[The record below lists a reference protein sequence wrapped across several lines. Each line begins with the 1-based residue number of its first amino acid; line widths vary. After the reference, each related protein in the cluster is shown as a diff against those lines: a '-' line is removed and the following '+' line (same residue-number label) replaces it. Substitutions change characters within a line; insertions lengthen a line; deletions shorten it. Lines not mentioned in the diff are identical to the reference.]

1 MGVIRETLILADQFS
16 NSFSR
21 FLDLGNTAAGQME
34 NIDSLT
40 QKAANSSV
48 ASAQKIEAMNDILS
62 AQEKLHDVQTKKIQL
77 QEQKVNQLAEKYNK
91 LADSK
96 GKDAKETLNAAIALS
111 NAQIAQ
117 EKLRM
122 AAANTIVLIGNQN
135 NKIQEFADKMS
146 TVEKVTKE
154 VTSAQEKHNKKVK
167 ETNNS
172 AEKLLSTI
180 KSVVAVAA
188 GFTLGKK
195 IIGLA
200 DEMTQ
205 TAGRL
210 SLMVDENETVAEL
223 QDKIYAS
230 AQRSRA
236 SYQDTADAIAKM
248 GLNAGNAFQSN
259 DELIAFMEQVN
270 KQFVIGGASSQQMSN
285 AMVQL
290 TQAMASGALRGEELG
305 SILDVAPGI
314 ARNIEKAMGWAEGSI
329 KSYAEE
335 GAVSAGVV
343 KYALLAMAEETNAQF
358 DAIPKTWGQAFTQL
372 QGIAIKSFEP
382 VSEKINQFL
391 NSDTG
396 ETIFYGMAAG
406 IEIVTDAASMVID
419 VLINGAKFV
428 AENWEYIYPIFIGIG
443 AALLVAGIMGLASG
457 IATATAW
464 SPVMV
469 IAIGIGVAVAALIFV
484 LKKVGVSWEQMGAVA
499 GGVLGGLYSF
509 GYTVV
514 AYWWNLFA
522 SFAEFFANVLN
533 DPAAAIAHLMF
544 DLFDNILSTV
554 QTVASAIDALLHTNM
569 AASVAGF
576 RNDLSDWVDNTFGE
590 NAVEI
595 KRMAALD
602 VGKTVQNSAKKGS
615 ELGKKMDNTGSISKS
630 IKNKLESLSGF
641 GNVSNI
647 DKVGKVG
654 KIEKDVNLADENI
667 KLLKDM
673 SERQYVALV
682 NVTMPQTNVS
692 VNQNVTGGSPSDM
705 NMIADYLAKRLEAD
719 REAHSS
725 LNYG

>member
-21 FLDLGNTAAGQME
+21 FLDLGNTAVGQME

-40 QKAANSSV
+40 EKAANSSV
-48 ASAQKIEAMNDILS
+48 AGAQKMEAMNHILS
-62 AQEKLHDVQTKKIQL
+62 AQEKLHDAQAKRIQL

-91 LADSK
+91 LANSK

-111 NAQIAQ
+111 NAQMAQ
-117 EKLRM
+117 EKLRI

-135 NKIQEFADKMS
+135 NKIQEFSDKMS
-146 TVEKVTKE
+146 TVEKVTKK
-154 VTSAQEKHNKKVK
+154 VTSAQEKHNKKVE
-167 ETNNS
+167 ETNHS

-180 KSVVAVAA
+180 KSMVAVAA

-290 TQAMASGALRGEELG
+290 TQAMASGTLRGEELG

-406 IEIVTDAASMVID
+406 IEFMTEGASKGID
-419 VLINGAKFV
+419 FIITGIEFIGD
-428 AENWEYIYPIFIGIG
+428 NWEVVSGILIG
-443 AALLVAGIMGLASG
+443 AA
-457 IATATAW
+457 
-464 SPVMV
+464 
-469 IAIGIGVAVAALIFV
+469 IAIGTAMVLSGTQSMLAWIAATWPFILIAVLVAAVIYGA
-484 LKKVGVSWEQMGAVA
+484 LKAGATFEQIGKVIGAVF
-499 GGVLGGLYSF
+499 GGIYAV
-509 GYTVV
+509 GYNLV
-514 AYWWNLFA
+514 ADLWNLFA
-522 SFAEFFANVLN
+522 SFAEFFANIINDFPTTLANLVTDVL
-533 DPAAAIAHLMF
+533 DC
-544 DLFDNILSTV
+544 ILGMV
-554 QTVASAIDALLHTNM
+554 ETVANAIDALVGTNM
-569 AASVAGF
+569 TSAVSGF
-576 RNDLSDWVDNTFGE
+576 REKMNNWVDDTFGE
-590 NAVEI
+590 NTI
-595 KRMAALD
+595 KIERMAHIDTKQTAE
-602 VGKTVQNSAKKGS
+602 KGS
-615 ELGKKMDNTGSISKS
+615 KIGTKLGKKMDSIDFSMES
-630 IKNKLESLSGF
+630 IKNNLEGFSDF
-641 GNVSNI
+641 GNLSNI

>member
-1 MGVIRETLILADQFS
+1 MGEIRETLILADQFS

-21 FLDLGNTAAGQME
+21 FLDLGNTAVGQME
-34 NIDSLT
+34 RIDQS
-40 QKAANSSV
+40 
-48 ASAQKIEAMNDILS
+48 
-62 AQEKLHDVQTKKIQL
+62 
-77 QEQKVNQLAEKYNK
+77 
-91 LADSK
+91 
-96 GKDAKETLNAAIALS
+96 
-111 NAQIAQ
+111 
-117 EKLRM
+117 
-122 AAANTIVLIGNQN
+122 
-135 NKIQEFADKMS
+135 
-146 TVEKVTKE
+146 VEKVSLTMRKSIGGATGAIISNMRKIGESSNQISTLGFERLEAQLMRIADNTAKVEKE
-154 VTSAQEKHNKKVK
+154 QEKHNKKVK

-358 DAIPKTWGQAFTQL
+358 DAIPKTWGQALTQL

-396 ETIFYGMAAG
+396 ET
-406 IEIVTDAASMVID
+406 
-419 VLINGAKFV
+419 
-428 AENWEYIYPIFIGIG
+428 
-443 AALLVAGIMGLASG
+443 
-457 IATATAW
+457 
-464 SPVMV
+464 
-469 IAIGIGVAVAALIFV
+469 
-484 LKKVGVSWEQMGAVA
+484 
-499 GGVLGGLYSF
+499 SF
-509 GYTVV
+509 L
-514 AYWWNLFA
+514 W
-522 SFAEFFANVLN
+522 
-533 DPAAAIAHLMF
+533 H
-544 DLFDNILSTV
+544 
-554 QTVASAIDALLHTNM
+554 
-569 AASVAGF
+569 
-576 RNDLSDWVDNTFGE
+576 
-590 NAVEI
+590 
-595 KRMAALD
+595 
-602 VGKTVQNSAKKGS
+602 GS
-615 ELGKKMDNTGSISKS
+615 
-630 IKNKLESLSGF
+630 
-641 GNVSNI
+641 
-647 DKVGKVG
+647 
-654 KIEKDVNLADENI
+654 
-667 KLLKDM
+667 
-673 SERQYVALV
+673 RY
-682 NVTMPQTNVS
+682 
-692 VNQNVTGGSPSDM
+692 
-705 NMIADYLAKRLEAD
+705 
-719 REAHSS
+719 
-725 LNYG
+725 